1 MLDNLNKNIKKVIK
15 FIPENFINLSSKTV
29 IYFGLAVYWFVIVA
43 GTFFNIL

>member
-29 IYFGLAVYWFVIVA
+29 IYFGLAVYWFVIVV
-43 GTFFNIL
+43 GTFLNIV